1 MVATAA
7 VSLVL
12 VGCADRVNAPTAVRP
27 GAPSFEI
34 RDGAH
39 NSGNPH
45 FYFLPPIVASP
56 NATGGFDATQAPSV
70 TVCLLAGSDCGPVV
84 AQFSMTAGTGSAV
97 VRLDATN
104 QLYVVNWQT
113 DQCVTGPCTLPS
125 GNVYRVR
132 VLVAGTELGHAD
144 VQVVASQQEAKNV
157 NTGEFFPLVDGRTV
171 PVKFRV
177 EQGAVFFAGPS
188 TQPLMIQT
196 PVSAAGSSVQ
206 LVIPA
211 GALSQPTGITVL
223 PAIFPSG
230 TSTSALVGGTAYD
243 FGPTGTMFASPVMVS
258 MQYNPANIPAGS
270 AERMLR
276 LFMLVNGVW
285 QLVPGSRVDPV
296 MHTVTAMTSHF
307 STYGVNASATVS
319 GGGMFSCGMGTSG
332 TPVCWGD
339 NGIGELGN
347 GALGNG
353 SMISSTPVVVS
364 TGAALTAV
372 STGGFH
378 ACGVDG
384 SHKVYCW
391 GSNSRGEL
399 GDGTTM
405 GPQQCSGGQAPCST
419 TPAAITGVGIDTFV
433 TVSAGMFSSCAVSFA
448 GTAFCWGDNQLGELG
463 NGSTTSSPTPT
474 PVVSPQGV
482 SFVSVSL
489 TNTFAGDST
498 WHTCAL
504 ASDGSAYCWGDD
516 AFGELGSGT
525 SQNQTCVNSG
535 VVGPCSTIPIAVAGG
550 ISFRAISSGGDFTC
564 GVDGLGSVYCWGAN
578 GVGQLGNGTTT
589 GPQQCVGNST
599 SGPAACSPTPTPV
612 LIPAGDTVVA
622 VTAGG
627 AHACAL
633 TTMGLVFCW
642 GANFAGQLGNGTTTS
657 TATPTLVS
665 VPAGTSFTLVSAG
678 GYHTCGI
685 ANTTTTPNT
694 AYCWG
699 ANGSGQLGNG
709 TTVDQL
715 TPVAVSTIP

>member
-1 MVATAA
+1 MHRLIRMVANAA
-7 VSLVL
+7 ASLVL
-12 VGCADRVNAPTAVRP
+12 MGCAERVNAPTAARVP
-27 GAPSFEI
+27 AAPSFEV

-39 NSGNPH
+39 NSGSPH

-56 NATGGFDATQAPSV
+56 NATGSFDAMQAPSV
-70 TVCLLAGSDCGPVV
+70 TVCQLASSGCPVI
-84 AQFSMTAGTGSAV
+84 AQFSMTTGTGSAV
-97 VRLDATN
+97 VRVDAAS
-104 QLYVVNWQT
+104 QSYIVNWQT
-113 DQCVTGPCTLPS
+113 DQCVTGPCTLSS
-125 GNVYRVR
+125 GNVYRIR
-132 VLVAGTELGHAD
+132 VLVASTELGHAD

-157 NTGEFFPLVDGRTV
+157 NTGEFFPLVDGRTL

-177 EQGAVFFAGPS
+177 EQGAVFVAGPS

-223 PAIFPSG
+223 PA
-230 TSTSALVGGTAYD
+230 
-243 FGPTGTMFASPVMVS
+243 
-258 MQYNPANIPAGS
+258 
-270 AERMLR
+270 MLP

-319 GGGMFSCGMGTSG
+319 GGTIASCGIGASG
-332 TPVCWGD
+332 TAVCWGD
-339 NGIGELGN
+339 NTVGELGN

-504 ASDGSAYCWGDD
+504 ASDGAAYCWG
-516 AFGELGSGT
+516 
-525 SQNQTCVNSG
+525 
-535 VVGPCSTIPIAVAGG
+535 
-550 ISFRAISSGGDFTC
+550 
-564 GVDGLGSVYCWGAN
+564 
-578 GVGQLGNGTTT
+578 
-589 GPQQCVGNST
+589 
-599 SGPAACSPTPTPV
+599 
-612 LIPAGDTVVA
+612 
-622 VTAGG
+622 
-627 AHACAL
+627 
-633 TTMGLVFCW
+633 
-642 GANFAGQLGNGTTTS
+642 
-657 TATPTLVS
+657 
-665 VPAGTSFTLVSAG
+665 
-678 GYHTCGI
+678 
-685 ANTTTTPNT
+685 
-694 AYCWG
+694 
-699 ANGSGQLGNG
+699 
-709 TTVDQL
+709 
-715 TPVAVSTIP
+715 